1 MVAGVMLLLPA
12 AAGAQGADTT
22 CQFALTRL
30 DATTTNV
37 LAVDTNAV
45 YWGGTYAALPGT
57 RIRIEGQYPHARY
70 ISWNVYDAAARPIDA
85 NAPRTSPRAE
95 TATNTNSAI
104 AANMARPATCVARS
118 FTLLTFTNLPVPVLA
133 RNVTS

>member
-1 MVAGVMLLLPA
+1 MRAGVAAVMVAVVMLLLP

-57 RIRIEGQYPHARY
+57 RIRIDGQYPHARY
-70 ISWNVYDAAARPIDA
+70 ISWNVYDAAGNAID
-85 NAPRTSPRAE
+85 E
-95 TATNTNSAI
+95 
-104 AANMARPATCVARS
+104 S
-118 FTLLTFTNLPVPVLA
+118 FTSSPEGFDSVQA
-133 RNVTS
+133 REPLEFPKQSA